1 MKNRGFPGGS
11 DGKQSAC
18 NAGDPGLTPGW
29 GRAPG
34 GGQGNLLQYFCLENP
49 HGQRSLAGYSPRGR
63 KESDTTELLSTGHMK
78 QLKLCLDPSLNPYA
92 LPNPTSSF
100 LTSITVTIL

>member
-1 MKNRGFPGGS
+1 MGFLGGS
-11 DGKQSAC
+11 DSKEATCSE
-18 NAGDPGLTPGW
+18 GDLSLSPGS
-29 GRAPG
+29 GRSPEG
-34 GGQGNLLQYFCLENP
+34 GHGNPLQYSCLQNP